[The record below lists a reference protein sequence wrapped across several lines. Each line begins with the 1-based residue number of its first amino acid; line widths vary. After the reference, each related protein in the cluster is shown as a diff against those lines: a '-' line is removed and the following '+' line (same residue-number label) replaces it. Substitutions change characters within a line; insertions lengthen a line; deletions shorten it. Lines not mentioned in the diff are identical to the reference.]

1 MLSQA
6 RLQSHAV
13 EIAEKATAAIL
24 LEPTKA
30 AVSSRI
36 GGDPDLPAKAEWA
49 TFRATKKALC
59 ERYTASS
66 VDGILDDAKSVD
78 MPFAFM
84 AQIDLEEVGDHDAA
98 NLLPDDGLL
107 SFFFRPDLMFEEK
120 VGNSKSD
127 WRYSLPCAVLYSPKG
142 TKRTL
147 TKSPEAVVD
156 WRTEPVNVAFDHAW
170 LVPEIGRLPND
181 LGRASVAYIEWRQA
195 ELELPQDQMVC
206 FPTGTHDGD
215 VPPKGG
221 RVLLS
226 TRLRDPMYDG
236 SFSWAYF
243 CIDDASLAAHDFSK
257 AFVRI
262 STE

>member
-1 MLSQA
+1 MLSVA

-13 EIAEKATAAIL
+13 EISERSSPSIL

-36 GGDPDLPAKAEWA
+36 GGDPDLPAKTEWP
-49 TFRATKKALC
+49 TFRATKKALR
-59 ERYTASS
+59 ERYTTSS
-66 VDGILDDAKSVD
+66 VDGILDEAASVD
-78 MPFAFM
+78 LPFAFI

-120 VGNSKSD
+120 VGQSD
-127 WRYSLPCAVLYSPKG
+127 WRYSLPCAVLYTPKG
-142 TKRTL
+142 TKRKL
-147 TKSPEAVVD
+147 AKPPEAVLD
-156 WRTEPVNVAFDHAW
+156 WRADPVSVAFDHAW
-170 LVPEIGRLPND
+170 VVPEIERLPND
-181 LGRASVAYIEWRQA
+181 LGRARVAYVEWRQA
-195 ELELPQDQMVC
+195 QLELPEDQMVC
-206 FPTGTHDGD
+206 LPTGTHDGD

-226 TRLRDPMYDG
+226 TRLRDPMFDG

-243 CIDDASLAAHDFSK
+243 CIDDASLAARDFSK